1 MRRVL
6 TPMTGTATLCPR
18 PALGAFVLSNSYALA
33 MFSRTTGSVLVL
45 ALATSFDVGIAEA
58 SLIATV
64 FFWVYALLQL
74 PAGVLADMLGPRRLA
89 VLGALVTGIGSLGFA
104 GATSLDMA
112 VFARTFV
119 AAGCAVVF
127 VSMMRH
133 IRTHWTERRMATVS
147 GRCILVG
154 NLGAIVSAGPLS
166 LLLATVD
173 WRTVCAGIG
182 LLSFVIAAVLW
193 RVMDDALASRRCH
206 TVAAIATELRAVVR
220 NPYCQIGLL
229 LMAGLAGSYYG
240 LASLWILPLLMA
252 QGISNSTAALQASLL
267 IAGFA
272 LGACLLGWLGD
283 RSGRRWTLT
292 TACIG
297 AFLCW
302 NLLATTPSL
311 GSFGVGLLL
320 FALGFCSG
328 SFNLVYALVIERNP
342 LAHAG
347 TATAF
352 VNIGIFLGAGT
363 VQALSTRLYVGSRGD
378 FGMTLQPML
387 AGSLLAA
394 LLSLLLFYRVRTP
407 ITQWANLP

>member
-1 MRRVL
+1 MRRFL
-6 TPMTGTATLCPR
+6 APMTGPSAVHPR

-33 MFSRTTGSVLVL
+33 MFSRTAGSVLVL
-45 ALATSFDVGIAEA
+45 ALATSFHVGIAEA

-74 PAGVLADMLGPRRLA
+74 PAGILADLLGPRRLA
-89 VLGALVTGIGSLGFA
+89 VLGALVTGIGSLAFA
-104 GATSLDMA
+104 AATSLDMA
-112 VFARTFV
+112 VFARALV

-154 NLGAIVSAGPLS
+154 NLGAIASAGPLS

-252 QGISNSTAALQASLL
+252 QGIGNSTAALHASLL

-302 NLLATTPSL
+302 SVLATTPRL

-394 LLSLLLFYRVRTP
+394 LLSLSLFYRVRTP
-407 ITQWANLP
+407 VAPSANLP